1 MPSSIH
7 EIHDFEQKWHWVT
20 AESASWSYG
29 TWILLVSIILLKFD
43 LCTKLLHILKEFKKC
58 EGLYKKPNHQS
69 NCYKFHCTVDILI
82 FIFMTKSE
90 NKDKQTDHALN
101 FFSSVLL
108 FFKQRGKLLGRC
120 LFYVIFSLFEQ
131 CLCSINK
138 FCKFSVSKRAWLL
151 LGDNWKNW
159 NGLKLQLYGQ
169 QLQKNSLCSVFLIYF
184 YGWKNGNT

>member
-1 MPSSIH
+1 MSYVPNYYIYLRNLKNVRFCIRNQTIN
-7 EIHDFEQKWHWVT
+7 EI
-20 AESASWSYG
+20 A
-29 TWILLVSIILLKFD
+29 I
-43 LCTKLLHILKEFKKC
+43 
-58 EGLYKKPNHQS
+58 
-69 NCYKFHCTVDILI
+69 FHCTVDILI

-90 NKDKQTDHALN
+90 NKGKQTDHALN

-159 NGLKLQLYGQ
+159 NGLKVQLYGQ
-169 QLQKNSLCSVFLIYF
+169 QLQKNSLCSVFLICF